1 MTTMTTVGYGDI
13 TPESDAERV
22 LAVTAMVVGGAFYG
36 FVIASMASFVTQ
48 TDENARACVVVLRR
62 GVGFL
67 ARAPRECFSCS
78 PDHTGCFSPAQ
89 PRGLV
94 SRPRAARFFF
104 LFARPRGVFSPAR
117 AGWFLT
123 RPTARVGFSPSQ
135 ACVWRPQ
142 R

>member
-1 MTTMTTVGYGDI
+1 VRTWPRAAQYLASFYWAMTTMTTVGYGDI

-67 ARAPRECFSCS
+67 ARAPRVFFPCS
-78 PDHTGCFSPAQ
+78 PDRAGC
-89 PRGLV
+89 
-94 SRPRAARFFF
+94 SRP
-104 LFARPRGVFSPAR
+104 PAR

-135 ACVWRPQ
+135 VCVWRPQ